1 MAKYIKGKI
10 SVEKRIIGGK
20 TMRRVAE
27 RLLVLSVLV
36 IILSVLMGCQGMNG
50 PIEPS
55 KKIMLFNG
63 KDFTG
68 WKLFIPDKEIDVNKI
83 WSVRNG
89 VVRCEGKPNGYMRT
103 KNKYENYHLHLEWR
117 WVGEPTNS
125 GVLLHASGQ
134 DKVWPRCIE
143 CQLKAGSAGDF
154 VLINGTGI
162 TVDGR
167 DRQDVNRQFVGV
179 TKKQQSN
186 EEPAGR
192 MNYCDIYCNNDT
204 IRCYVNG
211 VLQNEGTKATDTSG
225 WICLQSEGGPIEF
238 ANIFIEP
245 LP

>member
-1 MAKYIKGKI
+1 MAKYIKGKN
-10 SVEKRIIGGK
+10 SFEKRIIGGK

-36 IILSVLMGCQGMNG
+36 IILSALMGCQGMFG
-50 PIEPS
+50 PTEPS

-68 WKLFIPDKEIDVNKI
+68 WKLFIPDESIDVNKI

-103 KNKYENYHLHLEWR
+103 KAEYKNYKLHLEWR
-117 WVGEPTNS
+117 WAGEPTNS
-125 GVLLHASGQ
+125 GVLLHSSGQ

-154 VLINGTGI
+154 VLINGTGV

-167 DRQDVNRQFVGV
+167 DRQDVNKQFVGV
-179 TKKQQSN
+179 TKKEQSSEKPPGQWN
-186 EEPAGR
+186 S
-192 MNYCDIYCNNDT
+192 YDIYCDQDV

-211 VLQNEGTKATDTSG
+211 VLQNAGTNASDTSG

-245 LP
+245 LY